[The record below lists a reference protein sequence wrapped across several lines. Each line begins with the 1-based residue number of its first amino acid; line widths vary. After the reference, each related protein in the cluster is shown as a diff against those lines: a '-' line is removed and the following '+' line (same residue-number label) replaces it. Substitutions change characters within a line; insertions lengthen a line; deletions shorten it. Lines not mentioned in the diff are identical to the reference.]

1 MAQDRRSD
9 VTAVTRLAPVVPE
22 PDTNNVLRIVLKGW
36 VRRDRRY
43 TPVVLR
49 TRRLALGTQ
58 AVVALIALLS
68 VVVLLSL
75 AVSTAV
81 VRHDLEKQYEQRAL
95 AIARSVA
102 ALPGLGDA
110 VAGGSPTPDGPVE
123 AEAERVRRLTGAL
136 YVVVTDDQ
144 GIRFSHPTTSNVGRR
159 VSTSPDAAL
168 SGREVVAVEKGT
180 LGYSAR
186 GKVPLYDDSGRIVG
200 EVSVGIATS
209 EVAHEAG
216 TLTAV
221 LALVALVP
229 LAVGLV
235 GALTLARRLRR
246 TTLGLQPEEMADL
259 VREHVAVLGGV
270 RDGVVAVDG
279 GGRVTVSN
287 PEARRLLGGDLV
299 AGVRLA
305 ESGVAA
311 ESLTLFEEEPAPAG
325 ALRII
330 GGRVVVVTRLPVQR
344 GERDL
349 GTVLILR
356 DRTDLDDLAGELEA
370 TRALTDALR
379 AQAHEHNN
387 RLHALTGMLHHG
399 EVDAA
404 HSYLSGLSDAGT
416 WLSGVDDP
424 YLAGLLAAKSATAS
438 EAGVLLRVSDATWLD
453 CRVAH
458 PLDTVTVVGNL
469 IDNGIGA
476 AARGSRLPRTVEVT
490 LLADGPDLVVHVVD
504 SGDGISAE
512 NADLVFDRGFTT
524 RDDAG
529 AGHGLGLAL
538 ARHTARA
545 HGGDVRLVSRG
556 GGDAGAA
563 FEARMA
569 DVLRASLPAAGDRR
583 E

>member
-1 MAQDRRSD
+1 
-9 VTAVTRLAPVVPE
+9 V
-22 PDTNNVLRIVLKGW
+22 
-36 VRRDRRY
+36 
-43 TPVVLR
+43 
-49 TRRLALGTQ
+49 ALGT
-58 AVVALIALLS
+58 ARAPPRPAHRRRLHDDLS
-68 VVVLLSL
+68 
-75 AVSTAV
+75 
-81 VRHDLEKQYEQRAL
+81 EQYEQRAL

-102 ALPGLGDA
+102 QQPGLAAQVEGRRPSA
-110 VAGGSPTPDGPVE
+110 TGPVE
-123 AEAERVRRLTGAL
+123 RAAEDVRRSTGAL
-136 YVVVTDDQ
+136 YVVVTDSD
-144 GIRFSHPTTSNVGRR
+144 GIRFSHPNRSLIGKL

-168 SGREVVAVEKGT
+168 AGHEVATVERGT
-180 LGYSAR
+180 LGLSAR
-186 GKVPLYDDSGRIVG
+186 GKVPLRNAAGDVVG

-399 EVDAA
+399 DVDAA

-524 RDDAG
+524 RDDSG